1 MKIFN
6 ALTGALLGTSLG
18 MAAFIPMAYAERGY
32 WGFGGEWILI
42 ALCGAIGWLKKLN
55 ESEVKNKNE

>member
-1 MKIFN
+1 MKILS
-6 ALTGALLGTSLG
+6 ALTGTLLGASVG

-42 ALCGAIGWLKKLN
+42 ALCGAVGWYILEK
-55 ESEVKNKNE
+55 EIQ

>member
-6 ALTGALLGTSLG
+6 ALTGTLLGTCLG

-42 ALCGAIGWLKKLN
+42 ALCGAIGWHIS
-55 ESEVKNKNE
+55 ESEVKKNE

>member
-6 ALTGALLGTSLG
+6 ALTGTLLG

-42 ALCGAIGWLKKLN
+42 ALCGAIGWHIS
-55 ESEVKNKNE
+55 ESEVKKNE

>member
-6 ALTGALLGTSLG
+6 ALTGTLLGTSLG
-18 MAAFIPMAYAERGY
+18 IIVFVPAAFAERGY

-42 ALCGAIGWLKKLN
+42 ALFGAIGWKVVRN
-55 ESEVKNKNE
+55 G

>member
-6 ALTGALLGTSLG
+6 ALTGTLLGISSG
-18 MAAFIPMAYAERGY
+18 MIAFIPAAYAERGG

-42 ALCGAIGWLKKLN
+42 VLCGAIGWQMA
-55 ESEVKNKNE
+55 EREQR

>member
-6 ALTGALLGTSLG
+6 ALTGTLLGTSLG

-42 ALCGAIGWLKKLN
+42 ALCGAIGWEAVGKW
-55 ESEVKNKNE
+55 VKF

>member
-1 MKIFN
+1 MKIFD

-32 WGFGGEWILI
+32 CGFGGEWILI
-42 ALCGAIGWLKKLN
+42 VLCGAIGW
-55 ESEVKNKNE
+55 EVVGNG

>member
-6 ALTGALLGTSLG
+6 ALTGTLLGTSLG

-42 ALCGAIGWLKKLN
+42 VLCGAIGWN
-55 ESEVKNKNE
+55 MFESEVKENE